1 MGRALI
7 QPKILTW
14 ARNRARLNIEDLAK
28 KVGIKNAEKI
38 TSWELGVEQPTF
50 KQAQKLAKALY
61 IPFGYLFLE
70 NPPEDKAPIPDL
82 RTVGD
87 RAGFSYSPDLK
98 EVIADV
104 QRKIEWYK
112 DYLKEIGAEK
122 LPFAGKF
129 DIGNNFRVISE
140 SITEALQLSL
150 ADRKVAPNW
159 EAFLNLL
166 VERAEETGIVVLRS
180 GKVGNNTRRVLDVE
194 EFRGFV
200 VYDDYSPF
208 VFINGADAKAA
219 QIFTLIHEL
228 AHIWLGKSGVSDN
241 GIAPASPAAND
252 MERLC
257 NNVAA
262 EVLVPEKDLKN
273 RWEKR
278 GDFYQQLN
286 SIASFYRVSKIVL
299 ARRLLDLGFIEEKL
313 FWSYFQQQAEQWKN
327 KKKKN
332 SGGSYYS
339 TLPVNNGKKF
349 TKAILYSVFSHKTL
363 YRDGARLLGMKPANL
378 NRLAESVGLL

>member
-166 VERAEETGIVVLRS
+166 VERAEES
-180 GKVGNNTRRVLDVE
+180 
-194 EFRGFV
+194 
-200 VYDDYSPF
+200 
-208 VFINGADAKAA
+208 
-219 QIFTLIHEL
+219 FTI
-228 AHIWLGKSGVSDN
+228 
-241 GIAPASPAAND
+241 
-252 MERLC
+252 
-257 NNVAA
+257 
-262 EVLVPEKDLKN
+262 
-273 RWEKR
+273 
-278 GDFYQQLN
+278 
-286 SIASFYRVSKIVL
+286 
-299 ARRLLDLGFIEEKL
+299 LLYKGCTD
-313 FWSYFQQQAEQWKN
+313 
-327 KKKKN
+327 
-332 SGGSYYS
+332 
-339 TLPVNNGKKF
+339 
-349 TKAILYSVFSHKTL
+349 
-363 YRDGARLLGMKPANL
+363 
-378 NRLAESVGLL
+378 